1 MSFPVVIH
9 HNPDCATSR
18 NVLEIIHAA
27 GYKPVV
33 IDDLKEGWTRPQLL
47 ALFAASGLAPR
58 DAMRVARSPAEEMG
72 LTAEGVTEDRLLAA
86 MVEHPILVNRPTVCT
101 PKGVRLFRPSE
112 TVLDLLNRIPPGP
125 LTKEDGQV
133 IIDAEGNRLV

>member
-18 NVLEIIHAA
+18 NVFAIIHAA
-27 GYKPVV
+27 GYKPAV
-33 IDDLKEGWTRPQLL
+33 IDDLKDGWTRPQFL

-58 DAMRVARSPAEEMG
+58 DAMRVARSP
-72 LTAEGVTEDRLLAA
+72 AEGVTEDRLLAA